1 MVLYNFVFPDN
12 YCPSDEDHEHAKI
25 VPIVVG
31 SVLGLLLLIIFVVY
45 SIAYLRQRNSIT
57 RSYEPLNNS

>member
-1 MVLYNFVFPDN
+1 MLFLDQ

-31 SVLGLLLLIIFVVY
+31 NVLGLLLLVMFVVY
-45 SIAYLRQRNSIT
+45 SIAYLRQRNSST
-57 RSYEPLNNS
+57 RFYELVNSS

>member
-1 MVLYNFVFPDN
+1 MSWYVFTDK

-31 SVLGLLLLIIFVVY
+31 SVLGLLLLVIFVVY
-45 SIAYLRQRNSIT
+45 SIAYLKQRNSIT
-57 RSYEPLNNS
+57 RSYEPVNSS

>member
-1 MVLYNFVFPDN
+1 MLFSDQ

-31 SVLGLLLLIIFVVY
+31 SVLGLLLLVIFVVY
-45 SIAYLRQRNSIT
+45 SIVYLRQRNSGT
-57 RSYEPLNNS
+57 RFYEPVNSS

>member
-1 MVLYNFVFPDN
+1 MLISDQ

-31 SVLGLLLLIIFVVY
+31 SVLGLLLLVIFVVY
-45 SIAYLRQRNSIT
+45 SIAYLRQRNSST
-57 RSYEPLNNS
+57 KFYEPVNSS

>member
-1 MVLYNFVFPDN
+1 MISDQ

-31 SVLGLLLLIIFVVY
+31 SVLGLLLLVIFVVY
-45 SIAYLRQRNSIT
+45 SIAYLRQRNSST
-57 RSYEPLNNS
+57 KFYEPVNSS